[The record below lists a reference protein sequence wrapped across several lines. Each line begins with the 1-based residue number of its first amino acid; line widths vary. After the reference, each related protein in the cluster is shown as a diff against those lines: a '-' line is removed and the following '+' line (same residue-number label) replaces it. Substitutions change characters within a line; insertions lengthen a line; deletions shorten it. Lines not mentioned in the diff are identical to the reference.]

1 MSICSYFRFDTF
13 GEIFDFDTFK
23 NDTFESVWV
32 YRHAHVS
39 SLHMT
44 FLSVTEYLQRFPATK
59 QQRLGYILKFTY
71 NYDNTDM
78 VVWTSVSSIDKCQNR
93 CWNNENCC
101 VFEYSK
107 RDLRCQLHP
116 NCIPRLYWPQN
127 GEDYDPSKSKDD
139 YVLYQKSK
147 HII

>member
-1 MSICSYFRFDTF
+1 M
-13 GEIFDFDTFK
+13 
-23 NDTFESVWV
+23 N
-32 YRHAHVS
+32 
-39 SLHMT
+39 
-44 FLSVTEYLQRFPATK
+44 FLSITEYLQRPPATK

-116 NCIPRLYWPQN
+116 NCIQRVTPSTAN
-127 GEDYDPSKSKDD
+127 GEDYDPRPKDD